1 MTFQT
6 AEGEG
11 KENGT
16 KSIGIR
22 TLCLS
27 KTKEEAG
34 IDDVRERADVKI
46 SEMDVFQKGLGGS
59 E

>member
-1 MTFQT
+1 MTFET

-11 KENGT
+11 KGNEP
-16 KSIGIR
+16 KESLGIR

-27 KTKEEAG
+27 KAEDG
-34 IDDVRERADVKI
+34 IDDARERADLKL
-46 SEMDVFQKGLGGS
+46 SERDVFQKGLG